1 MNTVEGAIV
10 MSALTVVVG
19 GLLAGFGT
27 MATASATQSLARDVA
42 RAEAMGADGQALA
55 HAKDPNAVVDISPTV
70 HAGVNSVTV
79 RVTAPAPL
87 FDVHAEAVV
96 VAEP

>member
-55 HAKDPNAVVDISPTV
+55 HAKDPGACWGQLRHRQGDSP
-70 HAGVNSVTV
+70 GSTV
-79 RVTAPAPL
+79 RCPC
-87 FDVHAEAVV
+87 
-96 VAEP
+96 

>member
-1 MNTVEGAIV
+1 
-10 MSALTVVVG
+10 
-19 GLLAGFGT
+19 
-27 MATASATQSLARDVA
+27 
-42 RAEAMGADGQALA
+42 MGADGQALA
-55 HAKDPNAVVDISPTV
+55 HAKDPDAVVDISPTV

>member
-55 HAKDPNAVVDISPTV
+55 HAKDPDAVV